1 MSLCIEPMGEADLA
15 AVAAIEQAVAVVP
28 WTGGQFADSL
38 KAGYSA
44 WVGRRNGKV
53 VGFALWM
60 LTCDEAHL
68 LNIGIDKA
76 HQGWGHGA
84 QLLRHVIAGARQAGA
99 LSLFL
104 EVRPS
109 NETAFRLYRHFG
121 FAEVGRRKGY
131 YPAPFP
137 QAREDALVLRLALD
151 EEPECNVTN

>member
-1 MSLCIEPMGEADLA
+1 MRIEPMGEDDLA
-15 AVAAIEQAVAVVP
+15 VVLAIEQAVAVVP
-28 WTGGQFADSL
+28 WTAGHFADSL

-44 WVGRRNGKV
+44 WVGRRDGEV

-60 LTCDEAHL
+60 LTYAEAHL
-68 LNIGIDKA
+68 LNIGIGKA
-76 HQGWGHGA
+76 SQGRGYGT
-84 QLLRHVIAGARQAGA
+84 QLLRHVVDGARQAGA

-109 NETAFRLYRHFG
+109 NETALRLYRRFG

-151 EEPECNVTN
+151 EDPECDVKN